1 MTDQAKIAEHLADIE
16 RGRARLKRMLRGQDA
31 RMLARRPPKGDWSI
45 VENLRH
51 LLWAEQVHLSKVLPG
66 PVAWSPVG
74 LTKFTAARFA
84 DVGTQPT
91 DDVAVV
97 FREWDRVH
105 RAIVKALP
113 SAKGDVERTLWGDAR
128 HLRTHTDG
136 IERMLRSFDRQG
148 PTDTAP
154 LRARPRRATTS
165 RTPGR

>member
-31 RMLARRPPKGDWSI
+31 RVLARRPPKGDWSI

-128 HLRTHTDG
+128 HLRIHTDG
-136 IERMLRSFDRQG
+136 IEKLLRKFAGDAPS
-148 PTDTAP
+148 DTAP
-154 LRARPRRATTS
+154 SPARLRRATSS
-165 RTPGR
+165 RTPAR